1 MNTFLKMSQLSFLC
15 QNLVDLVGDVPDVE
29 VRCGDLMVKV
39 HKAVLTAH
47 SLTFQTAFSN
57 THLGKRYGGEGS
69 QGSTHCSLPH
79 LPDCL

>member
-1 MNTFLKMSQLSFLC
+1 MNTVLKMSQILFLF

-57 THLGKRYGGEGS
+57 THLGKRYGG
-69 QGSTHCSLPH
+69 
-79 LPDCL
+79 

>member
-1 MNTFLKMSQLSFLC
+1 MTIQLNTQNLVNHLTMNTVLKMSQILFLF

-47 SLTFQTAFSN
+47 SLTFQTAFIN
-57 THLGKRYGGEGS
+57 THL
-69 QGSTHCSLPH
+69 HCR
-79 LPDCL
+79 

>member
-1 MNTFLKMSQLSFLC
+1 MNTVLKMSQILFLF

-57 THLGKRYGGEGS
+57 THLGKRYEERKKG
-69 QGSTHCSLPH
+69 
-79 LPDCL
+79 